1 MGADLAIRMDPVQL
15 ARAAGITL
23 YPWQVDAVRSPH
35 KQQLWLASRQSGKST
50 TASVLA
56 TWTALAWPGSTVL
69 LLAPALRQ
77 AELLFD
83 KCLQLHRSAGMEAPA
98 DAATR
103 LALKLGNGSVLR
115 AIPGTADGKSIRGFS
130 PNLIVF
136 DEASRIP
143 DDVFQAMTPS
153 TAATRGTIVGLT
165 TPSGRRGW
173 FSDLWHGGGSDWR
186 RTKIA
191 VHDVPHVTADWLAQ
205 ERRRI
210 PARVF
215 KAEYLVE
222 FVEDEDQLFT
232 EADIQAALTDDV
244 TPLYAA
250 GGSR

>member
-1 MGADLAIRMDPVQL
+1 MATDLAIRLDPVHL
-15 ARAAGITL
+15 ARLGGIDLAG
-23 YPWQVDAVRSPH
+23 WQRDAVRATDR
-35 KQQLWLASRQSGKST
+35 QQLWLCSRQSGKTT

-56 TWTALAWPGSTVL
+56 TWTALARPGSTVL

-77 AELLFD
+77 AEMLFD
-83 KCLQLHRSAGMEAPA
+83 KCLQLHRSAGMKAPA
-98 DAATR
+98 DAATK
-103 LALKLGNGSVLR
+103 LSLKLGNGSVLR

-143 DDVFQAMTPS
+143 DDVFHAMTPS
-153 TAATRGTIVGLT
+153 TAATQGIIVALT
-165 TPSGRRGW
+165 TPRGRQGW
-173 FSDLWHGGGSDWR
+173 FSALWHDGGRDWR
-186 RTKIA
+186 RTKVS
-191 VHDVPHVTADWLAQ
+191 VHDVPHITADWLAQ

-215 KAEYLVE
+215 RAEYEVE
-222 FVEDEDQLFT
+222 FVENEDQLFT

-250 GGSR
+250 GGS